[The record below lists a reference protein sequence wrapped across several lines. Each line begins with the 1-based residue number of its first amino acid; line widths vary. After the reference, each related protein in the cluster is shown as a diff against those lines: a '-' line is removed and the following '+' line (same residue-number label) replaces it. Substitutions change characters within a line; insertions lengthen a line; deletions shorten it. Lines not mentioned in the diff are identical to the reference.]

1 MTYDYLVRGNN
12 QWHNTMCSIPK
23 PHIRRIYEGTSLR
36 GNEVE
41 HGGKTLSLKE
51 EDTS

>member
-1 MTYDYLVRGNN
+1 MTYDYLVRGNT
-12 QWHNTMCSIPK
+12 QWHNTMCFTPK
-23 PHIRRIYEGTSLR
+23 PHIQRINEGAGFR

-41 HGGKTLSLKE
+41 QGGKTLSLKE